1 MGSLR
6 YFKRCGGAHLHQ
18 RAAAPLPR
26 VQLTAGGARRTAAGV
41 VTLHIPQHA
50 PLHGPLLGEPGQAL
64 EPRGGAGLGAGGCA
78 GVAGVADGAAVFPVS
93 TAHRLGGGGYESFSS
108 RWRREPFTILH
119 YGDFEILSQVTY
131 NHSFTHRRRS
141 QPRRA
146 TASSPGAVRAR

>member
-78 GVAGVADGAAVFPVS
+78 GVAGVANGAAVFPVS
-93 TAHRLGGGGYESFSS
+93 TAHRLGGVRSHSAADGGENHLQFYIMG
-108 RWRREPFTILH
+108 ILRF
-119 YGDFEILSQVTY
+119 Y
-131 NHSFTHRRRS
+131 
-141 QPRRA
+141 PK
-146 TASSPGAVRAR
+146 